1 MKKTILAGMTA
12 MFAAA
17 GLADSP
23 AIEQVIVRQQWPW
36 STDVKVEYKL
46 TGVDSAHPVN
56 IGVEAY
62 NGEIELDASRL
73 EQSITGARYGI
84 FESGIGQFVIDPVKA
99 FGNDKVALA
108 NFKVKLSLTA
118 SDANA
123 SEVVYKIFDLEN
135 TNQDG
140 TFKCTDVTRADLKN
154 GLYGDYA
161 TDYASVVPGASTSL
175 EDVLIWTGVTN
186 YPGAK
191 TTRLVMRK
199 IPAGTFTMGATG
211 GNVGANAEVAHE
223 TTLTHD
229 YYIGVFEVT
238 QEQYR
243 KLAGSGWD
251 QACFKGAAKP
261 VESGALFSSYRN
273 VVTNTIAQ
281 NLGVACDFPTEAQ
294 WERACRAGTTSE
306 LYTGTALSTANL
318 NPIAWHSG
326 NAAESTHEVGL
337 MLPNAYGLYDMVGN
351 VYEACRDLWIAAPG
365 GYYSGEAVTDPVVE
379 TSESDHFVMRGGAY
393 ILNNFYATSAGRNH
407 STGNWTAYGLRLS
420 FTVDE

>member
-62 NGEIELDASRL
+62 NGEIKLDASRL

-154 GLYGDYA
+154 GIYGDCA
-161 TDYASVVPGASTSL
+161 TDYSQVVAGAATSL
-175 EDVLIWTGVTN
+175 DDVLIWTGVTN

-191 TTRLVMRK
+191 TTKLVMRK
-199 IPAGTFTMGATG
+199 IPKGTFTMGATG
-211 GNVGANAEVAHE
+211 GNLGANAERPHE

-243 KLAGSGWD
+243 KLAGSNWN
-251 QACFKGAAKP
+251 QAGFKADANP
-261 VESGALFSSYRN
+261 VENGATFSGYRG

-281 NLGVACDFPTEAQ
+281 KLGVPCDFPTEAQ

-306 LYTGTALSTANL
+306 LYTGTWLSSANL
-318 NPIAWHSG
+318 NLIAWHNG
-326 NAAESTHEVGL
+326 NAESTTHEVGL

-365 GYYSGEAVTDPVVE
+365 GHYSGEAVTDPVVDV
-379 TSESDHFVMRGGAY
+379 SDSDEYVMRGGAY
-393 ILNNFYATSAGRNH
+393 TLSNFLLTSAGRTH
-407 STGNWTAYGLRLS
+407 SPGNWTAYGFRLS
-420 FTVDE
+420 FTTE